1 MSDDPAYTLITTAPN
16 TKDSTVPENKGSDEV
31 AERAAAAIQEANSG
45 SNHQAGVDGDD
56 DSVADRT
63 ADDGNPTPA

>member
-1 MSDDPAYTLITTAPN
+1 M
-16 TKDSTVPENKGSDEV
+16 PENKDSDEV

-63 ADDGNPTPA
+63 DDGNPTPA

>member
-1 MSDDPAYTLITTAPN
+1 
-16 TKDSTVPENKGSDEV
+16 VPENKDSDEV

-56 DSVADRT
+56 DSAADRT